1 MSDCLFCKIIKGEI
15 PSDKIYEN
23 DDVYAFRDINP
34 VAPLHVLII
43 PKIHIAMINDLESQN
58 AEIAGKL
65 LLVAKKIAIEEG
77 YADKGY
83 RTVMNCG
90 ESAGQTVFHIHLHL
104 LAGRDLS
111 WPPG

>member
-1 MSDCLFCKIIKGEI
+1 MSDCLFCNIIAGDI
-15 PSDKIYEN
+15 PSEKVYED

-43 PKIHIAMINDLESQN
+43 PKKHIATINALETGD
-58 AEIAGKL
+58 AGLAGKL
-65 LLVAKKIAIEEG
+65 YLAAKHIAAKEG
-77 YADKGY
+77 YAEEGY

-90 ESAGQTVFHIHLHL
+90 EKAGQTVFHIHLHL

>member
-1 MSDCLFCKIIKGEI
+1 MSDCLFCNIIAGNI

-34 VAPLHVLII
+34 QAPLHALII
-43 PKIHIAMINDLESQN
+43 PKKHIAMINDVEAED
-58 AEIAGKL
+58 AEIMGQLFIA
-65 LLVAKKIAIEEG
+65 AKKIAKQEG
-77 YADKGY
+77 YAEEGY

-90 ESAGQTVFHIHLHL
+90 EAAGQTVFHVHLHL
-104 LAGRDLS
+104 LAGRGLT